1 LYSICKAQN
10 AGQHFKHLH
19 QEINSVDA
27 TLYLLRDVLDMLGI
41 AIRRLWGVQ
50 QRCGSIPFNHYRSL
64 ATISR
69 YRPVPKLNTIFPR
82 WQSSAAVEARRL
94 DESESTI
101 PFRDEETTSS
111 SVVLRP
117 YQEAA
122 ITSCLEALSSGLTRI
137 GVSSPTG
144 SGKTTM
150 FMSLIPKVADQG
162 ERTRTLILVS
172 SVDLASQAEGAARRM
187 LGPGYRI
194 EVEQGKRIASGTAD
208 V

>member
-1 LYSICKAQN
+1 
-10 AGQHFKHLH
+10 
-19 QEINSVDA
+19 
-27 TLYLLRDVLDMLGI
+27 MLSI
-41 AIRRLWGVQ
+41 AIRRLYGVAP
-50 QRCGSIPFNHYRSL
+50 RPIPGLLYHHRSL
-64 ATISR
+64 ASTTR
-69 YRPVPKLNTIFPR
+69 NRPGLKLNNIYPR
-82 WQSSAAVEARRL
+82 WQSSAAVEALRP
-94 DESESTI
+94 DDSESTVPSI
-101 PFRDEETTSS
+101 DDQITSS

-150 FMSLIPKVADQG
+150 FMSLIPKVPDQG

-172 SVDLASQAEGAARRM
+172 SVDLASQAEGAAKRM

>member
-1 LYSICKAQN
+1 
-10 AGQHFKHLH
+10 
-19 QEINSVDA
+19 
-27 TLYLLRDVLDMLGI
+27 MLGI
-41 AIRRLWGVQ
+41 AIRRLWAVP
-50 QRCGSIPFNHYRSL
+50 QRPVPGLIHTCRSL
-64 ATISR
+64 ATTSR
-69 YRPVPKLNTIFPR
+69 YRPVPKLNTVLPR
-82 WQSSAAVEARRL
+82 WQSSAAVEALRAV
-94 DESESTI
+94 ESQSTI
-101 PFRDEETTSS
+101 PSIEEDIISP

-150 FMSLIPKVADQG
+150 FMSLIPKVPDQG

>member
-1 LYSICKAQN
+1 
-10 AGQHFKHLH
+10 
-19 QEINSVDA
+19 
-27 TLYLLRDVLDMLGI
+27 MLGI

-50 QRCGSIPFNHYRSL
+50 QRSGSTPFNHYRSL
-64 ATISR
+64 ATTSR
-69 YRPVPKLNTIFPR
+69 YRPVPKLNTVLPR
-82 WQSSAAVEARRL
+82 WHSSAAVEALRAV
-94 DESESTI
+94 DSQSTI
-101 PFRDEETTSS
+101 PSREEEIISP

-117 YQEAA
+117 YQEDA

>member
-1 LYSICKAQN
+1 
-10 AGQHFKHLH
+10 
-19 QEINSVDA
+19 
-27 TLYLLRDVLDMLGI
+27 MLGT
-41 AIRRLWGVQ
+41 ATRRLYGVQ
-50 QRCGSIPFNHYRSL
+50 SRPITGILAQCRPL
-64 ATISR
+64 ATASR
-69 YRPVPKLNTIFPR
+69 YRPIPKLNTIVPR
-82 WQSSAAVEARRL
+82 WQSTAAVEALRL
-94 DESESTI
+94 DKSESTI
-101 PFRDEETTSS
+101 PFRDGETTSS

-122 ITSCLEALSSGLTRI
+122 ITACLEALSGGLTRI

-150 FMSLIPKVADQG
+150 FMSLIPKVIDQG
-162 ERTRTLILVS
+162 ERTRSLILVS

>member
-1 LYSICKAQN
+1 
-10 AGQHFKHLH
+10 
-19 QEINSVDA
+19 
-27 TLYLLRDVLDMLGI
+27 MLGI
-41 AIRRLWGVQ
+41 AFRRLHGLQKRAFVDSL
-50 QRCGSIPFNHYRSL
+50 CDHRSL
-64 ATISR
+64 ATTTC
-69 YRPVPKLNTIFPR
+69 YRPVLKLNAILPR
-82 WQSSAAVEARRL
+82 WQSSAAVEVLRP
-94 DESESTI
+94 EHSESTI
-101 PFRDEETTSS
+101 PLIEEETVAS

-122 ITSCLEALSSGLTRI
+122 ITSCLEALLSGLTRI

-150 FMSLIPKVADQG
+150 FMSLIPKVTDQG
-162 ERTRTLILVS
+162 ERTRTMILVS

>member
-1 LYSICKAQN
+1 
-10 AGQHFKHLH
+10 
-19 QEINSVDA
+19 
-27 TLYLLRDVLDMLGI
+27 MLNL
-41 AIRRLWGVQ
+41 AIRRLSGFSKGLGPSTARSFWTQ
-50 QRCGSIPFNHYRSL
+50 TSI
-64 ATISR
+64 ISC
-69 YRPVPKLNTIFPR
+69 RPVLKLSTVSPR
-82 WQSSAAVEARRL
+82 WQSSAAVTAL
-94 DESESTI
+94 QFDKTESTI
-101 PFRDEETTSS
+101 APPPDNVSHPI

-117 YQEAA
+117 YQESA

-162 ERTRTLILVS
+162 DRTRTLILVS
-172 SVDLASQAEGAARRM
+172 SVDLASQAEGAAEKM

>member
-1 LYSICKAQN
+1 MLNLGSRRVCSAIYRLDSALPF
-10 AGQHFKHLH
+10 QHRIYASSFRGRPASRL
-19 QEINSVDA
+19 N
-27 TLYLLRDVLDMLGI
+27 LVL
-41 AIRRLWGVQ
+41 Q
-50 QRCGSIPFNHYRSL
+50 
-64 ATISR
+64 
-69 YRPVPKLNTIFPR
+69 R
-82 WQSSAAVEARRL
+82 WQSSAAVRASPPEEL
-94 DESESTI
+94 EPKTSTPRMNI
-101 PFRDEETTSS
+101 DDTVS

-150 FMSLIPKVADQG
+150 FMSLIPEIPERGQ
-162 ERTRTLILVS
+162 RTRTLILVS

-187 LGPGYRI
+187 LGPEYRI
-194 EVEQGKRIASGTAD
+194 EVEQGKRMASGTAD